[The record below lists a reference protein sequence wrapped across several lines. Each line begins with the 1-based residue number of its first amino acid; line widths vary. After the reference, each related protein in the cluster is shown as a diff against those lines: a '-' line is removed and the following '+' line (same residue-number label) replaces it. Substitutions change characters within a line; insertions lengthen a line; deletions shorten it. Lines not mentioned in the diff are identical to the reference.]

1 MHTSNSLLLGKID
14 EKIYFLTLI
23 TFLLITNGSFTNI
36 FSQTFVRVTDPTNPV
51 TTTATDGNYAGAAW
65 IDIDNDGGLDLYV
78 TKNFLFRNIGGGNFE
93 RLNDFTSISAN
104 QLGNGTSWGDY
115 DNDGDIDLFLSGNP
129 SIVYQ
134 NDGTGSFTPVLDGP
148 LGENADN
155 RGWTGAW
162 GDYNNDSFI
171 DLVIAHPAGF
181 LGSPSIPSR
190 FFENNGDGRF
200 TKIDSFEFTTVFA
213 PYTVSTWSD
222 YDLDGDY
229 DLFIGSGPAGTAALD
244 YLYDNTMSE
253 SGVADFER
261 VTTAPIGTDLQDGQV
276 WNWIDYDNDS
286 DLDAMLTNYGGAP
299 NRFYRNDNGS
309 YTSLS
314 NQLTLTGSYLGNSW
328 GDFDN
333 DGDLDVLLTNESSVR
348 VFINNGDESF
358 TQESVFNGGS
368 RSASLGDYDNDGDLD
383 FYNTAPGSN
392 ARGLYKNETTNGNN
406 WIIFSLAGSIS
417 NKSAIGTKVK
427 VKATINGNPVWQFRE
442 VSAQNN
448 FNGHNSLRVHFGLGG
463 TAMIDSVIIEWT
475 SGESVVLTNVS
486 SNDFYNVEEA
496 IPAGYLSPNFS
507 ADVIK
512 VEGSNAVNF
521 TDLSIADPNQP
532 ITGWDWD
539 FDNDGTVDAAVQ
551 NPSFTYSD
559 VGTFSVSLTVSNG
572 VNNETKTRTDYIT
585 VNGVTGVDE
594 LTGEIPDD
602 FNLFQNYPNP
612 FNPSTSIGFSVASES
627 QVVLKVYNLLGK
639 EVATLMNEKKT
650 PGFYELNFGGE
661 ILSSGIYVY
670 RLEAGSFS
678 SSKKMILL
686 K

>member
-1 MHTSNSLLLGKID
+1 MQTSDSLLLCKI
-14 EKIYFLTLI
+14 ERKLFFLFLI
-23 TFLLITNGSFTNI
+23 TFLLITNAGFTNI
-36 FSQTFVRVTDPTNPV
+36 FSQTFVEVVDPNNPV

-65 IDIDNDGGLDLYV
+65 IDIDNDGNLDLYV

-93 RLNDFTSISAN
+93 RLNDFTSVSAS

-115 DNDGDIDLFLSGNP
+115 DNDGDIDLFLSGKP

-134 NDGTGSFTPVLDGP
+134 NDGTGSFTPLLDGP
-148 LGENADN
+148 IGENEDN

-162 GDYNNDSFI
+162 GDYNNDGFI
-171 DLVIAHPAGF
+171 DLVITHPAGF

-200 TKIDSFEFTTVFA
+200 TKIDSFEFTTAFA

-244 YLYDNTMSE
+244 YLYDNTLTQSA
-253 SGVADFER
+253 VADFER
-261 VTTAPIGTDLQDGQV
+261 ITTAPIGTDLQDGQV
-276 WNWIDYDNDS
+276 WNWIDYDNDG
-286 DLDAMLTNYGGAP
+286 DLDAMLTNYAGAI
-299 NRFYRNDNGS
+299 NRFYRNDNGI
-309 YTSLS
+309 YTSL
-314 NQLTLTGSYLGNSW
+314 NNELTLAGTYLGNSW

-333 DGDLDVLLTNESSVR
+333 DGDLDVLLTNEQSVR

-358 TQESVFNGGS
+358 TQESIINGGS
-368 RSASLGDYDNDGDLD
+368 RSTSLGDYDNDGDLD
-383 FYNTAPGSN
+383 FYNTATGSN
-392 ARGLYKNETTNGNN
+392 ARGLYKNETQNGNK
-406 WIIFSLAGSIS
+406 WVIYSLTGSIS
-417 NKSAIGTKVK
+417 NKSAIGAKVK
-427 VKATINGNPVWQFRE
+427 LKAIINGNPVWQFRE

-448 FNGHNSLRVHFGLGG
+448 FNGHNSLRVHFGLGDA
-463 TAMIDSVIIEWT
+463 TIIDSVIIEWT

-486 SNDFYNVEEA
+486 PNDFYNVEEE
-496 IPAGYLSPNFS
+496 IPAGYLTSNFS
-507 ADVIK
+507 ADVIE
-512 VEGSNAVNF
+512 VVGSNAVNF

-532 ITGWDWD
+532 ITVWEWD
-539 FDNDGTVDAAVQ
+539 FNNDGTVDATDQ
-551 NPSFTYSD
+551 NPSFTYSSN
-559 VGTFSVSLTVSNG
+559 GTYSVSLTVSNG
-572 VNNETKTRTDYIT
+572 IDSETKIRNDYIT
-585 VNGVTGVDE
+585 VSGVTGVED
-594 LTGEIPDD
+594 LTGEIPNE

-612 FNPSTSIGFSVASES
+612 FNPSTIIRFSVASES
-627 QVVLKVYNLLGK
+627 QVVIKVYNLLGK

-661 ILSSGIYVY
+661 KLPSGIYVY